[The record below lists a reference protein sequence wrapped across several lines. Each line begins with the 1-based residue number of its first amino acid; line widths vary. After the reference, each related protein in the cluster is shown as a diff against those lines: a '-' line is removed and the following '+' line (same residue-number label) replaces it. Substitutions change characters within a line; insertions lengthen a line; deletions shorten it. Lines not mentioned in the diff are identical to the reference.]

1 MTIQG
6 RRTIRV
12 TGRRGRYLCS
22 GKLFEIT
29 NDDFVHF
36 HRFTL
41 TLKYLI
47 LFYSPRIWRAL
58 ESQQIAI
65 RKLERETS
73 AFQRKLRGIRLT
85 VPETPGIM
93 APESTIFPQ
102 KTSLLDW
109 LRSGEYTE
117 VGAKEIQQLFEQ
129 LPCTRLGDFQPRLCL
144 LYSSSLDFHSVLS
157 NKLVQGNSISVLMS
171 PHENKAK

>member
-109 LRSGEYTE
+109 LQSGEFTE
-117 VGAKEIQQLFEQ
+117 VELRKS
-129 LPCTRLGDFQPRLCL
+129 
-144 LYSSSLDFHSVLS
+144 SSSLNTCHVHGQETFSLVYVYFTPVLWTS
-157 NKLVQGNSISVLMS
+157 TLIFLINSCRAIVSQS
-171 PHENKAK
+171 